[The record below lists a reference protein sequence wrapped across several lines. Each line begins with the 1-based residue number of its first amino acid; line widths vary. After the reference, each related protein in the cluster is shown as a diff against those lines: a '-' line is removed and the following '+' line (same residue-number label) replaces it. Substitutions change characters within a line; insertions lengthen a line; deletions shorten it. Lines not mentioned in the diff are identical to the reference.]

1 MAARRAVGVLDEVA
15 ADEPDLVAEAAG
27 DERRVQRDVER
38 LVLLL
43 AGRPRRDRP
52 RALLQRAWKDAA

>member
-43 AGRPRRDRP
+43 AGRPP
-52 RALLQRAWKDAA
+52 A